1 MKKRGLARA
10 LSANSAVRPMADV
23 EHGAT
28 TASYRLKKLGIEIEA
43 MLNPFLASLPIL
55 NKELKDLAVQRDKI
69 VEEIAGPNATRITQQ
84 DRAFMLMQR
93 PDHIE
98 KLDADMQRAA
108 KQLRQLFRMITK
120 LKTTFVNEKSALKQD
135 WYREKMNQLL
145 ASQHEPTISMQFNTP
160 EGLLRLPS
168 DIKRFQRTI
177 PVEEG
182 AVGAQPVSAER
193 RAKLT
198 PKPKTKVRAK
208 RAKLTIAATVEAQ
221 PDVPANLIV
230 PPTQPVPAAQPKEA
244 PVQDLGGE
252 F

>member
-1 MKKRGLARA
+1 MKKRGLAQA

-23 EHGAT
+23 EHGSK
-28 TASYRLKKLGIEIEA
+28 TAAYRLKQLSVDIET
-43 MLNPFLASLPIL
+43 MLAPFLISLPVL
-55 NKELKDLAVQRDKI
+55 NEELKALAVQREKI
-69 VEEIAGPNATRITQQ
+69 IEDASRGASRITQQ
-84 DRAFMLMQR
+84 DRVFMLMQR
-93 PDHIE
+93 PDYIE
-98 KLDADMQRAA
+98 KLDTDMLRAA
-108 KQLRQLFRMITK
+108 KQLRHLLRMLTK
-120 LKTTFVNEKSALKQD
+120 LKTTFVEEKSALKKD
-135 WYREKMNQLL
+135 WMREKMSLL
-145 ASQHEPTISMQFNTP
+145 LNTQHEPTISMQFNTA

-168 DIKRFQRTI
+168 DIKRFQRLI

-221 PDVPANLIV
+221 PEVPANLIV
-230 PPTQPVPAAQPKEA
+230 PPAPEA
-244 PVQDLGGE
+244 PVQDSVGE